1 MLPTLTGLDHLV
13 VAVRDLD
20 AAAAEWAAL
29 GFTLS
34 PRGLHSAHIGSA
46 NHTMMFGEDYLE
58 LLGVVAPTPHNQAL
72 RDFVAAREG
81 LDRAAFT
88 TTDAA
93 AGAAALRARGV
104 DAAGPV
110 HFSRPVPLPDGSE
123 TEARFSVF
131 RWPAGQRPGGLGIFA
146 CQHHT
151 RDAVWVP
158 SLLAHANGVRRILR
172 VLVATDEP
180 AGGAAALAE
189 AVGGAVRQDGGLH
202 VVGTAPGRGEIA
214 FAPREVLARLAGCD
228 AALLPREGGAAMVL
242 GTARP
247 RPPGFATG
255 VAVIFDPA

>member
-20 AAAAEWAAL
+20 AAAAAWRAL

-58 LLGVVAPTPHNQAL
+58 LLSPVAPTPHNEAL
-72 RDFVAAREG
+72 RDFLTRREG

-104 DAAGPV
+104 EAAGPV
-110 HFSRPVPLPDGSE
+110 DFGRPVPMPDGRAA
-123 TEARFSVF
+123 EARFSVF
-131 RWPAGQRPGGLGIFA
+131 RWPEHVRPGGLGLFA

-151 RDAVWVP
+151 PEAVWVP
-158 SLLAHANGVRRILR
+158 ALKRHANGATGIRR
-172 VLVATDEP
+172 VLVATADP
-180 AGGAAALAE
+180 AGAAAALAAAIGAA
-189 AVGGAVRQDGGLH
+189 AVEEGALH
-202 VVGTAPGRGEIA
+202 VVATGPRRGAIA
-214 FAPREVLARLAGCD
+214 FAPRPLIARLAGCAE
-228 AALLPREGGAAMVL
+228 AALPEEGGAAIVL
-242 GTARP
+242 ATATP
-247 RPPGFATG
+247 RPPGLATG
-255 VAVIFDPA
+255 CAVIFEPA

>member
-1 MLPTLTGLDHLV
+1 MLPTLVGLDHLV

-20 AAAAEWAAL
+20 AAAAAWGAL

-46 NHTMMFGEDYLE
+46 NYTMMFGDDYLE
-58 LLGVVAPTPHNQAL
+58 LLGVVTPTPHNQAL
-72 RDFVAAREG
+72 RDFVAKREG

-93 AGAAALRARGV
+93 AGAETLRARGV
-104 DAAGPV
+104 DAVGPV

-131 RWPAGQRPGGLGIFA
+131 RWPPSVRVGGLGIFA

-158 SLLAHANGVRRILR
+158 SLQTHANGATRIKR
-172 VLVATDEP
+172 VLVATEDA
-180 AGGAAALAE
+180 AGAAAALA
-189 AVGGAVRQDGGLH
+189 GAIDAAARQDGAFH
-202 VVGTAPGRGEIA
+202 VVATGNGRGEIA
-214 FAPREVLARLAGCD
+214 FAPRAAIARLAGCAED
-228 AALLPREGGAAMVL
+228 ALPAEGGAAMVL
-242 GTARP
+242 ATTHP
-247 RPPGFATG
+247 RPTGFATG
-255 VAVIFDPA
+255 VAVIFEAP

>member
-13 VAVRDLD
+13 AAVRDLD
-20 AAAAEWAAL
+20 AAAADWKAL

-58 LLGVVAPTPHNQAL
+58 LLGVMTPTPHNQAL
-72 RDFVAAREG
+72 RDFLAAREG

-93 AGAAALRARGV
+93 AGADALRARGV
-104 DAAGPV
+104 DAVGPV

-131 RWPAGQRPGGLGIFA
+131 RWPVSARVGGLGIFA

-158 SLLAHANGVRRILR
+158 SLQTHANGAARIRR
-172 VLVATDEP
+172 VLVATDDP
-180 AGGAAALAE
+180 AGGAGALAAAIDAA
-189 AVGGAVRQDGGLH
+189 AVQDGDFHVVATGATRGAV
-202 VVGTAPGRGEIA
+202 A
-214 FAPREVLARLAGCD
+214 FAPRDVIARLARCD
-228 AALLPREGGAAMVL
+228 AAALPREGGAAVVL
-242 GTARP
+242 GSTSP

>member
-20 AAAAEWAAL
+20 AAAAVWRAL

-46 NHTMMFGEDYLE
+46 NYTMMFGEDYLE

-72 RDFVAAREG
+72 RDFLARREG

-93 AGAAALRARGV
+93 AGVAALRARGV
-104 DAAGPV
+104 DAIGPV
-110 HFSRPVPLPDGSE
+110 DFGRPVPLPEGGE
-123 TEARFSVF
+123 AEARFSVF
-131 RWPAGQRPGGLGIFA
+131 RWPPAQRFGGLGIFA

-158 SLLAHANGVRRILR
+158 SLRSHGNGVTRILR
-172 VLVATDEP
+172 VLVAAGDPAT
-180 AGGAAALAE
+180 AGGELAAAI
-189 AVGGAVRQDGGLH
+189 GATVRQDGAMH
-202 VVGTAPGRGEIA
+202 VVATGPARGEIG
-214 FAPREVLARLAGCD
+214 FAPRALIAQLAQCAED
-228 AALLPREGGAAMVL
+228 ALPEEGGAALVL
-242 GTARP
+242 GTATP
-247 RPPGFATG
+247 RPPALATG
-255 VAVIFDPA
+255 VAVLFESA

>member
-46 NHTMMFGEDYLE
+46 NYTMMFGEDYLE
-58 LLGVVAPTPHNQAL
+58 LLGVVTPTPHNQAL
-72 RDFVAAREG
+72 RDFVDAREG

-93 AGAAALRARGV
+93 AGADALRARGV
-104 DAAGPV
+104 DAVGPV
-110 HFSRPVPLPDGSE
+110 HFSRPVPLPDGGE

-131 RWPAGQRPGGLGIFA
+131 RWPVTQRVGGLGIFA

-158 SLLAHANGVRRILR
+158 SLQTHANGATRILR
-172 VLVATDEP
+172 VLVASDEP
-180 AGGAAALAE
+180 AGSAAALATAIDM
-189 AVGGAVRQDGGLH
+189 AVAQDGDCHVVATAPTRGAV
-202 VVGTAPGRGEIA
+202 A
-214 FAPREVLARLAGCD
+214 FAPRDVIARLAQCD
-228 AALLPREGGAAMVL
+228 ATALPREGGAAMVL
-242 GTARP
+242 GSATP

-255 VAVIFDPA
+255 VAVIFQPA

>member
-1 MLPTLTGLDHLV
+1 MLPTLAGLDHLV

-20 AAAAEWAAL
+20 AAAAEWTAL

-46 NHTMMFGEDYLE
+46 NYTMMFGEDYLE
-58 LLGVVAPTPHNQAL
+58 LLGVVTPTPHNQAL

-93 AGAAALRARGV
+93 AGADALRARGV

-110 HFSRPVPLPDGSE
+110 HFSRPVPLPDGGA

-131 RWPAGQRPGGLGIFA
+131 RWPVGQRVGGLGIFA

-158 SLLAHANGVRRILR
+158 SLLTHANGAQRIRR
-172 VLVATDEP
+172 VLVATEDP
-180 AGGAAALAE
+180 AGGAASLA
-189 AVGGAVRQDGGLH
+189 GAIDGAAWQDGAFH
-202 VVGTAPGRGEIA
+202 VVATAPGRGGIA
-214 FAPREVLARLAGCD
+214 FAPRDEIARLARCD

-242 GTARP
+242 GTATP
-247 RPPGFATG
+247 RPPGLATG

>member
-1 MLPTLTGLDHLV
+1 MLPTLAGLDHLV

-46 NHTMMFGEDYLE
+46 NYTMMFGDDYLE
-58 LLGVVAPTPHNQAL
+58 LLGVVTPTPHNQAL
-72 RDFVAAREG
+72 RDFVARREG

-93 AGAAALRARGV
+93 AGADALRARGV

-131 RWPAGQRPGGLGIFA
+131 RWPPTQRPGGLGIFA

-158 SLLAHANGVRRILR
+158 SLLHHANGARRIRR
-172 VLVATDEP
+172 VLVATADP
-180 AGGAAALAE
+180 AGAAAALAT
-189 AVGGAVRQDGGLH
+189 AIGGTARAEGAFHIVA
-202 VVGTAPGRGEIA
+202 TAPGRGEIA
-214 FAPREVLARLAGCD
+214 FAPREAI
-228 AALLPREGGAAMVL
+228 AALAHCAAEKLPREGGAAMVL
-242 GTARP
+242 GADAP

>member
-20 AAAAEWAAL
+20 AAAAAWRAL

-58 LLGVVAPTPHNQAL
+58 LLGVVTPTPHNEAL
-72 RDFVAAREG
+72 RDFLAGREG

-93 AGAAALRARGV
+93 AGVAALRARGV
-104 DAAGPV
+104 EAIGPV
-110 HFSRPVPLPDGSE
+110 AFSRPVPLPEGGE

-131 RWPAGQRPGGLGIFA
+131 RWPPAQRFGGLGIFA

-158 SLLAHANGVRRILR
+158 SLQAHGNGVTGILR
-172 VLVATDEP
+172 VLVATGDP
-180 AGGAAALAE
+180 PGAAGALAE
-189 AVGGAVRQDGGLH
+189 AIGAGVRQDGATH
-202 VVGTAPGRGEIA
+202 VVATGPGRGEIG
-214 FAPREVLARLAGCD
+214 FAPRAVIARRAHCAED
-228 AALLPREGGAAMVL
+228 ALPGEGGAAVVL
-242 GTARP
+242 ATAAP
-247 RPPGFATG
+247 RPPGLATG
-255 VAVIFDPA
+255 VAVIFESA

>member
-20 AAAAEWAAL
+20 AAAAQWAAL

-46 NHTMMFGEDYLE
+46 NHTMMFGQDYLE
-58 LLGVVAPTPHNQAL
+58 LLAPVTPTPHNQAL
-72 RDFVAAREG
+72 RDFVARREG

-93 AGAAALRARGV
+93 AGADALRVRGV
-104 DAAGPV
+104 EAVGPV
-110 HFSRPVPLPDGSE
+110 HFSRPVPLPDGRE

-131 RWPAGQRPGGLGIFA
+131 RWPVSQRVGGLGIFA

-158 SLLAHANGVRRILR
+158 SLMSHANGATRILR
-172 VLVATDEP
+172 VLVATDDP
-180 AGGAAALAE
+180 AGGAAALA
-189 AVGGAVRQDGGLH
+189 GAIDAPARQDGAFH
-202 VVGTAPGRGEIA
+202 VVDTAPGRAAVA
-214 FAPREVLARLAGCD
+214 FAPRGAIARLAQCD
-228 AALLPREGGAAMVL
+228 AAALPQEGGAAMVL
-242 GTARP
+242 GTATP
-247 RPPGFATG
+247 RPPGLATG
-255 VAVIFDPA
+255 VAVIFEPA

>member
-34 PRGLHSAHIGSA
+34 PRGLHSAHIGSG
-46 NHTMMFGEDYLE
+46 NHTMMFGQDYLE
-58 LLGVVAPTPHNQAL
+58 LLAPVTPTPHNQAL
-72 RDFVAAREG
+72 RDFLAAREG

-93 AGAAALRARGV
+93 AGADALRARGV
-104 DAAGPV
+104 EAVGPV
-110 HFSRPVPLPDGSE
+110 DFSRPVPLPDGRE

-131 RWPAGQRPGGLGIFA
+131 RWPVTARLGGLGIFA

-158 SLLAHANGVRRILR
+158 SLLSHANGARRIR
-172 VLVATDEP
+172 RCLVATDD
-180 AGGAAALAE
+180 ADGAAGALAE
-189 AVGGAVRQDGGLH
+189 AIGGGVRPEGAFRMVETGI
-202 VVGTAPGRGEIA
+202 GRAAIG
-214 FAPREVLARLAGCD
+214 FAPRGAI
-228 AALLPREGGAAMVL
+228 AALAHCAEDALPREGGAAMVI
-242 GTARP
+242 GTSTP
-247 RPPGFATG
+247 RPTGFATG
-255 VAVIFDPA
+255 VAVIFAPA

>member
-1 MLPTLTGLDHLV
+1 MLPTLAGLDHLV

-20 AAAAEWAAL
+20 AAAAAWAAL
-29 GFTLS
+29 GFTIS

-46 NHTMMFGEDYLE
+46 NTTMMFGEDYLE
-58 LLGVVAPTPHNQAL
+58 LLGVVTPTPHNQAL
-72 RDFVAAREG
+72 RDFVAQREG

-93 AGAAALRARGV
+93 AGAEALRARGI

-110 HFSRPVPLPDGSE
+110 HFSRPVPLPDGRE

-131 RWPAGQRPGGLGIFA
+131 RWPPTQRPGGLGIFA

-158 SLLAHANGVRRILR
+158 SLLRHANGASRIKR
-172 VLVATDEP
+172 VLVATDDP
-180 AGGAAALAE
+180 AGAAASLASAIGGDAQAQGE
-189 AVGGAVRQDGGLH
+189 THAVA
-202 VVGTAPGRGEIA
+202 TAPGRGDIA
-214 FAPREVLARLAGCD
+214 FAPRAAIARLAQCD
-228 AALLPREGGAAMVL
+228 ASLLPREGGAAMVL
-242 GTARP
+242 GTTTP

>member
-46 NHTMMFGEDYLE
+46 NYTMMFGEDYLE
-58 LLGVVAPTPHNQAL
+58 LLGVVTPTPHNQAL
-72 RDFVAAREG
+72 RDFVDAREG

-93 AGAAALRARGV
+93 AGADALRARGV
-104 DAAGPV
+104 DAVGPV
-110 HFSRPVPLPDGSE
+110 HFSRPVPLPDGGE

-131 RWPAGQRPGGLGIFA
+131 RWPVNQRVGGLGIFA

-158 SLLAHANGVRRILR
+158 SLQTHANGATRILR
-172 VLVATDEP
+172 VLVATDDP
-180 AGGAAALAE
+180 AGSAAALAGAIDAARSAGWRLPRGRDRADPRRGGLRPARRDRARRALRCGGAAARGWCRAWCS
-189 AVGGAVRQDGGLH
+189 
-202 VVGTAPGRGEIA
+202 AP
-214 FAPREVLARLAGCD
+214 
-228 AALLPREGGAAMVL
+228 
-242 GTARP
+242 P
-247 RPPGFATG
+247 RPARRASP
-255 VAVIFDPA
+255 PASP

>member
-46 NHTMMFGEDYLE
+46 NYTMMFGQDYLE
-58 LLGVVAPTPHNQAL
+58 LLGVVTPTPHNQAL

-93 AGAAALRARGV
+93 AGADALRARGV
-104 DAAGPV
+104 EAVGPV
-110 HFSRPVPLPDGSE
+110 HFSRPVPLPDGRE

-131 RWPAGQRPGGLGIFA
+131 RWPVSQRVGGLGIFA

-158 SLLAHANGVRRILR
+158 SLQAHANGATRILR
-172 VLVATDEP
+172 VLIATEDP
-180 AGGAAALAE
+180 AGGARALA
-189 AVGGAVRQDGGLH
+189 AAIDGTARQDGALH
-202 VVGTAPGRGEIA
+202 VVATAPTRGEIA
-214 FAPREVLARLAGCD
+214 FAPRDVIARLAQCD
-228 AALLPREGGAAMVL
+228 AAALPREGGAAMML
-242 GTARP
+242 GTTTP

-255 VAVIFDPA
+255 VAVIFAPA

>member
-13 VAVRDLD
+13 VAVRGLD
-20 AAAAEWAAL
+20 AAAADWAAL

-46 NHTMMFGEDYLE
+46 NYTMMFGEDYLE
-58 LLGVVAPTPHNQAL
+58 LLGVVTPTPHNQAL

-93 AGAAALRARGV
+93 AGADSLRARGV
-104 DAAGPV
+104 DAVGPV
-110 HFSRPVPLPDGSE
+110 HFSRPVPLPDGGE

-131 RWPAGQRPGGLGIFA
+131 RWPATARVGGLGIFA

-158 SLLAHANGVRRILR
+158 SLQTHANGARRILR
-172 VLVATDEP
+172 VLVATDDP
-180 AGGAAALAE
+180 AGGAGALAE
-189 AVGGAVRQDGGLH
+189 AIDGRARADGDVH
-202 VVGTAPGRGEIA
+202 VVATAPGRGEIA
-214 FAPREVLARLAGCD
+214 FAPRDVIARLAQCD
-228 AALLPREGGAAMVL
+228 AAALPREGGAAMVL
-242 GTARP
+242 GSAAP

-255 VAVIFDPA
+255 VAVIFGPA

>member
-1 MLPTLTGLDHLV
+1 MIPTLTGLDHLV

-20 AAAAEWAAL
+20 AAAEAWRKL

-58 LLGVVAPTPHNQAL
+58 LLSPVSPTPHNQAL
-72 RDFVAAREG
+72 RDFVARRDG

-104 DAAGPV
+104 AAIGPV
-110 HFSRPVPLPDGSE
+110 DFGRPVPMPDGTE
-123 TEARFSVF
+123 AEARFSVF
-131 RWPAGQRPGGLGIFA
+131 RWPPEQRVGGLGIFA

-151 RDAVWVP
+151 RDTVWVP
-158 SLLAHANGVRRILR
+158 SLQSHANGVTRILR
-172 VLVATDEP
+172 VLVATADP
-180 AGGAAALAE
+180 AGSAAGLAAAIDVPPRRDGDVHLVPTGAGRGDVGFATRAAIARLAQCDAAALPE
-189 AVGGAVRQDGGLH
+189 
-202 VVGTAPGRGEIA
+202 
-214 FAPREVLARLAGCD
+214 
-228 AALLPREGGAAMVL
+228 EGGAAIVL
-242 GTARP
+242 GTATP

-255 VAVIFDPA
+255 VAVLFETP